1 MKQNQ
6 KDTIRMELKR
16 LRADIVTY
24 QGEMNGRLARIL
36 DEAKMTTFG
45 DDNSVLIIAGRCL
58 SSTHKIMRLSMNSE
72 IDAIDNYLDYLKDHP
87 KRPSN

>member
-1 MKQNQ
+1 
-6 KDTIRMELKR
+6 MELKR

-45 DDNSVLIIAGRCL
+45 DDNSVLIIEGRKECQ
-58 SSTHKIMRLSMNSE
+58 K
-72 IDAIDNYLDYLKDHP
+72 
-87 KRPSN
+87 

>member
-1 MKQNQ
+1 MKGEAFTLPLNKRKEDEMKQNQ

-45 DDNSVLIIAGRCL
+45 DDNSVLIIEERKKCQ
-58 SSTHKIMRLSMNSE
+58 K
-72 IDAIDNYLDYLKDHP
+72 
-87 KRPSN
+87 